1 MGQVVE
7 TAASQVIETDDFG
20 RLVIPAE
27 LLGTAKPHTR
37 FVIETDG
44 EAFVIQPEVVQF
56 QEDSQELT
64 DEKQLT
70 NENWER
76 QWKIAQEQVSKSWPA
91 GVSATDVI
99 SEMRR

>member
-1 MGQVVE
+1 MGQVVDPE
-7 TAASQVIETDDFG
+7 EKQVIEIDDLG

-44 EAFVIQPEVVQF
+44 EAFVIQPEVVLT
-56 QEDSQELT
+56 QEDNQQPT
-64 DEKQLT
+64 D
-70 NENWER
+70 ENWER
-76 QWKIAQEQVSKSWPA
+76 QWKLAQEQVSKSWPA